1 MALSSVKCIGVS
13 FIEESEIII
22 SEATK
27 NTSAVF
33 RIVSKMESNNTRECL
48 WIRMIKRQR
57 NHERWEK

>member
-27 NTSAVF
+27 NTSAVLELF
-33 RIVSKMESNNTRECL
+33 QKWNLIILAENVYGLE
-48 WIRMIKRQR
+48 
-57 NHERWEK
+57 

>member
-13 FIEESEIII
+13 FFEESEIII

-33 RIVSKMESNNTRECL
+33 RIV
-48 WIRMIKRQR
+48 
-57 NHERWEK
+57 

>member
-33 RIVSKMESNNTRECL
+33 RIV
-48 WIRMIKRQR
+48 
-57 NHERWEK
+57 